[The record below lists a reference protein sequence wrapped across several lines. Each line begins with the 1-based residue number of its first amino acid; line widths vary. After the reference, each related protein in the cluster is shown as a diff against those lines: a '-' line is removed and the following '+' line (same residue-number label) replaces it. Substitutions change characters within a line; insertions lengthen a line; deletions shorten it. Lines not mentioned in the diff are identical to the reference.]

1 MGEAY
6 AARMILPMSS
16 EAGRIW
22 VGEVGVLGR
31 GLVSMRVMG
40 AEGWVLRHARAVER
54 PNVPEPIMA
63 RLWEG
68 DMDLGGLQVAM
79 EEV

>member
-1 MGEAY
+1 
-6 AARMILPMSS
+6 
-16 EAGRIW
+16 
-22 VGEVGVLGR
+22 
-31 GLVSMRVMG
+31 
-40 AEGWVLRHARAVER
+40 LRHARAVER